1 VIASQLNV
9 NAVCN
14 KRFFFSRAA
23 TKEKIIL
30 EKGKTRETLEKSL
43 TKMSQNSNVEKGV
56 GFK

>member
-9 NAVCN
+9 NVVCN

-23 TKEKIIL
+23 TKEKMIL
-30 EKGKTRETLEKSL
+30 VKGKTSETLEKSL
-43 TKMSQNSNVEKGV
+43 TKMSENSIVEKGV